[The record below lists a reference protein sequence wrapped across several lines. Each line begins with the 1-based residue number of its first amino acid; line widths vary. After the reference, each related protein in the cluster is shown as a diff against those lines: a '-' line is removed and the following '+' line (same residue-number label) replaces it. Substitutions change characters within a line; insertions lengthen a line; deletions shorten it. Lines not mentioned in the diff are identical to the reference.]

1 MSISTETREIKCEVK
16 DNYKFK
22 NVSLFTSL
30 KVVKNEKE
38 RLKKICLCI
47 NNVDILPTS
56 ETAYH
61 YVFDVKILREY
72 NRDVFGFTEEEHEL
86 IRLETTFV
94 YNSLKAISHY
104 KNASTDLLS
113 NSIFSDELEIYFKVA
128 CSTIPAFIT
137 VEEEYVISDIHKET
151 YN

>member
-38 RLKKICLCI
+38 KLKKICLSI
-47 NNVDILPTS
+47 NKVDILPTS
-56 ETAYH
+56 ETEDR

-113 NSIFSDELEIYFKVA
+113 NSIFSDEL
-128 CSTIPAFIT
+128 
-137 VEEEYVISDIHKET
+137 
-151 YN
+151 

>member
-1 MSISTETREIKCEVK
+1 MSISTREIKCEVK

-47 NNVDILPTS
+47 NNVDIIPTS
-56 ETAYH
+56 ETAEH

-104 KNASTDLLS
+104 RNSSTDLLS

-128 CSTIPAFIT
+128 CSTTPAFIT
-137 VEEEYVISDIHKET
+137 VEEEYVVSDIHKET